1 MATQPENLQQIR
13 VFRSANRERARHY
26 GRKARQKEILPNEQK
41 NLRKKIFNRLFLGL
55 FQRDGEKRKD
65 RNKRLYRVRD
75 GESFRFR
82 TQRAAQLF
90 HKRAV

>member
-26 GRKARQKEILPNEQK
+26 GRQARQKEILLNEQK
-41 NLRKKIFNRLFLGL
+41 NLSKKIFNRLFLGL
-55 FQRDGEKRKD
+55 FQRDGEKCKD

-75 GESFRFR
+75 GESLRFR

-90 HKRAV
+90 YKRAV